1 MKLII
6 KTILESVSQIKSFEK
21 EYDVELPDSI
31 SESQLNDLKE
41 AFSYLP
47 KKFIKHHIKKIIFKD
62 LGAIHGRYIGEYGKG
77 NIILN
82 PTIFKNKRYFKIDD
96 EEIPVKYFT
105 IIHEIG
111 HMVDHLTEI
120 SDTTEWIELS
130 GWKKLD
136 IAKKVPSN
144 YKRYIEKRSG
154 RNIPG
159 HKKSEWIHKNDAEFV
174 RNYASKNPKEDFADT
189 FAFFV
194 LGKEFDFKSGG
205 KEKIDII
212 RNFLKNQK

>member
-1 MKLII
+1 
-6 KTILESVSQIKSFEK
+6 
-21 EYDVELPDSI
+21 
-31 SESQLNDLKE
+31 
-41 AFSYLP
+41 
-47 KKFIKHHIKKIIFKD
+47 
-62 LGAIHGRYIGEYGKG
+62 
-77 NIILN
+77 
-82 PTIFKNKRYFKIDD
+82 
-96 EEIPVKYFT
+96 
-105 IIHEIG
+105 
-111 HMVDHLTEI
+111 MVDHLTEI
-120 SDTTEWIELS
+120 SDTNEWIELS

-136 IAKKVPSN
+136 KTKKVPSN

-159 HKKSEWIHKNDAEFV
+159 HKKSEWIHKDDAEFV

-194 LGKEFDFKSGG
+194 LGKDFDFKSDG